1 MRVFDAHVHSGWG
14 DAGKAGGFLRGLD
27 AAGYEGAVVISPLC
41 ERHEEGATPRSQR
54 ASIDFVAEF
63 AAADPSRLIPFA
75 HIAPQVPGAADAVRH
90 ARDRGC
96 LGLKMLPNH
105 WYPYDPEVAFPVY
118 RAAEEVGL
126 PILFH
131 SGILWAFE
139 DSSRF
144 ARPVYFEALLHF
156 PGVRFAL
163 AHVGW
168 PWTDECLAVWG
179 RLDVHCRQEGRA
191 PQMYIDCTPGTPR
204 FYRSEAMDRAVRY
217 CSCDWL
223 IFGTDA
229 TVAGEPQLLS
239 DALRRDREILAE
251 ELSLPASEQEKFF
264 GRNLLRFVGGH
275 FAPPEDG
282 L

>member
-1 MRVFDAHVHSGWG
+1 MRIFDAHVHTGWA
-14 DAGKAGGFLRGLD
+14 DAGRAGDFLRSLD
-27 AAGYEGAVVISPLC
+27 GAQYEGAVVISPLC
-41 ERHEEGATPRSQR
+41 ELDPRGATPETQR
-54 ASIDFVAEF
+54 QSIDFIAGF
-63 AAADPSRLIPFA
+63 AAADRSRLIPFA
-75 HIAPQVPGAADAVRH
+75 HIVPQVPGAADAVRR

-131 SGILWAFE
+131 SGILWAFQ

-144 ARPVYFEALLHF
+144 CRPVFFEALLHF

-163 AHVGW
+163 AHIGW

-179 RLDVHCRQEGRA
+179 RLEVQARGAGRE

-223 IFGTDA
+223 VFGTDA
-229 TVAGEPQLLS
+229 GVDWEPGQLRE
-239 DALRRDREILAE
+239 AYRRDREILAD
-251 ELSLPASEQEKFF
+251 ELALPEAEQEKFF
-264 GRNLLRFVGGH
+264 AGNLLRLVGGR
-275 FAPPEDG
+275 FAPG
-282 L
+282 R